1 MNDSLRSLSTNDS
14 LEGQTRKKKKSNATS
29 KKTNRP
35 QNISYTEVV
44 DLLNPSNLFIN
55 KNLEEEFNAIELY
68 GYLYYNRI
76 PETSYFPHFKFILD
90 ENLTCTETKWR
101 RLPTFV
107 KLTS

>member
-44 DLLNPSNLFIN
+44 DLLNP
-55 KNLEEEFNAIELY
+55 
-68 GYLYYNRI
+68 
-76 PETSYFPHFKFILD
+76 
-90 ENLTCTETKWR
+90 
-101 RLPTFV
+101 
-107 KLTS
+107 

>member
-55 KNLEEEFNAIELY
+55 KNLEEEFNAIEL
-68 GYLYYNRI
+68 I

-101 RLPTFV
+101 RLPTFI